1 MIPTVGSRPIRA
13 LHHVSL
19 LRCIYAQVEEKKT
32 RMVWNRERDIALL
45 AQISS
50 KGVAAFAT
58 AKANGKDGKKFN
70 QAEAWTNPE
79 DGILTLLAKHEA
91 FEGVHFSAYQSVI
104 NHVTGSE
111 GLLKK
116 HRHLFTEGME
126 QNEPAAAGTTGT
138 KDESALGEFENLI
151 IEVAELQREAK
162 ELEKEKRCAAK
173 AAEEKLAR
181 EGKVMQ
187 DKAVEKRYGSISL
200 DELSKVG
207 ARV

>member
-1 MIPTVGSRPIRA
+1 MIPTGGSRPIRA

-19 LRCIYAQVEEKKT
+19 QRCIYAQVEEKKT

-58 AKANGKDGKKFN
+58 AKANGKDGKKYN
-70 QAEAWTNPE
+70 QAEAWSNAE
-79 DGILTLLAKHEA
+79 DGILTLLAQHEA
-91 FEGVHFSAYQSVI
+91 FAGVHFSAMQSVI
-104 NHVTGSE
+104 NHVTGNE

-116 HRHLFTEGME
+116 YRHLYTEGME

-138 KDESALGEFENLI
+138 KDETALGEFENLI
-151 IEVAELQREAK
+151 IEVAELHREAK
-162 ELEKEKRCAAK
+162 ELEKGKRCAAK

-187 DKAVEKRYGSISL
+187 DKAVERRYGSISL
-200 DELSKVG
+200 DDLSKVG